1 MDDLCD
7 EYGVPYHVRRDI
19 HMKMFDGRSATDLM
33 NFGELEQRH
42 INALIAEARLM
53 EQSNAKPTNDSTL
66 HQFESELTESIVHTI
81 TIDAN
86 KAAPTTTIAVA
97 LPDGRFVYLPTN
109 DSTPHQFEL
118 EFDDVP

>member
-7 EYGVPYHVRRDI
+7 EYGIPHYVRRDI
-19 HMKMFDGRSATDLM
+19 HMKMFDGLSAFDLM
-33 NFGELEQRH
+33 NADRLEQHH
-42 INALIAEARLM
+42 IDALIAEARLM
-53 EQSNAKPTNDSTL
+53 DDSTL